1 MPKNF
6 ILILSLILILQ
17 AFGQESTLQY
27 GKRITHDLCSPKF
40 HGRGYVNNGCDLAAD
55 YLSREFA
62 QLKMDTFNGYSQQP
76 FYLSVNTFPGRCKVR
91 LGGKRILPGKDYLVH
106 PSSHG
111 YKGKITLLSMS
122 AAEILKYS
130 YNKNQE
136 KNLGIAFKPSPAL
149 SKDTLK
155 MVRTKLEKMARV
167 QMPVVEYTREKLT
180 WSVSNETYQFPYLQI
195 FDTTISKLEKS
206 IFLNIQQEFLSNI
219 SVKNVLGFIP
229 SVNPSDSFIIVCA
242 HYDHLGRMGKKTY
255 FPGAND
261 NASGVAMMLSLA
273 RSLVESPLQH
283 HNVLFIAFAGEEIG
297 LVGSQ
302 FFVNQ
307 NILGVEQVSLVL
319 NLDIMGSGEEGITV
333 VNGSVF
339 PYFFDKLTQL
349 NQSLNSVPVVKVRGK
364 AANSD
369 HYPFSEKGIPSLF
382 IYTMGSNKNY
392 HDIYDGSEALSFDK
406 FEALHYLML
415 RFLKGF

>member
-1 MPKNF
+1 MN
-6 ILILSLILILQ
+6 
-17 AFGQESTLQY
+17 
-27 GKRITHDLCSPKF
+27 
-40 HGRGYVNNGCDLAAD
+40 
-55 YLSREFA
+55 
-62 QLKMDTFNGYSQQP
+62 
-76 FYLSVNTFPGRCKVR
+76 
-91 LGGKRILPGKDYLVH
+91 
-106 PSSHG
+106 
-111 YKGKITLLSMS
+111 

-130 YNKNQE
+130 YSKTQE
-136 KNLGIAFKPSPAL
+136 KNLGIAFKPSPSL

-195 FDTTISKLEKS
+195 FDTTISKPEKS

-219 SVKNVLGFIP
+219 SVTNVFGFIP

-242 HYDHLGRMGKKTY
+242 HYDHLGQMGKKTY